1 MKKLTVK
8 EILELTSEE
17 LENMMTDIQK
27 EKMFDILCYNQESDK
42 YNAFLTFL
50 QDAAKQSD
58 LEEDE
63 EYITIDEYLEYLEEM
78 I

>member
-27 EKMFDILCYNQESDK
+27 EKMNI
-42 YNAFLTFL
+42 
-50 QDAAKQSD
+50 
-58 LEEDE
+58 
-63 EYITIDEYLEYLEEM
+63 
-78 I
+78 

>member
-50 QDAAKQSD
+50 QDGAKQSD

>member
-17 LENMMTDIQK
+17 LENMMTDMQK
-27 EKMFDILCYNQESDK
+27 EKMFDILCDNNESDK
-42 YNAFLTFL
+42 YSAFLTFL
-50 QDAAKQSD
+50 QDGAKQSD